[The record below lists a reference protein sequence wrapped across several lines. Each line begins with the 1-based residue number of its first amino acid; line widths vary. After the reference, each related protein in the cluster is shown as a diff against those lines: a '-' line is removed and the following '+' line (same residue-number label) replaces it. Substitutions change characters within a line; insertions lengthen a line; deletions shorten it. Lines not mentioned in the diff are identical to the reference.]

1 MKPLGIRSRILL
13 VAMVP
18 AVLVAL
24 LITAVLLFE
33 QSNQLHVEQHRRLAA
48 LARQLA
54 AAAEYDL
61 FVGGVEGLHSL
72 LTAAVSEPDVHGAAI
87 LDAHGEVLATTV
99 PVSRL
104 PLADGAII
112 GFDPPPG
119 VEPLLHWH
127 VQDIR
132 AASNADSDLFSV
144 PQSRDMPPLGQLHL
158 LVSNQSLNEEI
169 LRAAGYASLAMVF
182 VLLFAAILALALS
195 RGLINMLNSIRGVV
209 AGIGQGRTH
218 LRVAGAG
225 ADELGNLADGINEMA
240 AAVAQTQEE
249 LAARIAK
256 ATASL
261 RHERDDAEA
270 AAQSRSRF
278 FTAASHDL
286 RQPVQALGLFVDR
299 LERDA
304 RRSPLLPQVK
314 KLAQTVRSLQA
325 LLDTLFDFSRIDGK
339 VYQVERRPVS
349 ATEVIGHLV
358 DDFAEMAHA
367 KGLELRTRIS
377 DCWLMTDPAMLHRI
391 LLNLLSNALRH
402 TRQGGILVASRCSAE
417 HTRIEVWDTG
427 PGIPEAAH
435 DAIFEELVQLD
446 NPERDPSK
454 GLGLGLAIVRRT
466 AALLDHPVHLCSRV
480 GHGSRF
486 SITIPRVP
494 APLREDEFAESSDDP
509 LAGARILLLSDDPAA
524 MPELFAQLTDWSCVV
539 SLCATAEAAKDRIAS
554 SGPPAVLIWDM
565 QQGTSGTEMAR
576 TTLDWLTA
584 TTGHPL
590 PALIISKGPG
600 PAPAQSADGVPH
612 LLLSRPF
619 GPARLRALL
628 THLLTVQEEDN
639 YPLEAPGG

>member
-33 QSNQLHVEQHRRLAA
+33 QSKQLHVEQHRRLAA

-61 FVGGVEGLHSL
+61 FVGGIDGLSNL
-72 LTAAVSEPDVHGAAI
+72 VAAAVVEPDVHGAAI
-87 LDAHGEVLATTV
+87 LDAKGEVLATTL
-99 PVSRL
+99 PALRL
-104 PLADGAII
+104 PLANETIT
-112 GFDPPPG
+112 GFDPPSGP
-119 VEPLLHWH
+119 EPLLHWH

-132 AASNADSDLFSV
+132 ASGNADSDLFSV
-144 PQSRDMPPLGQLHL
+144 PQSRDMPPLGQLLL
-158 LVSNQSLNEEI
+158 LVSNRSLTEDMH
-169 LRAAGYASLAMVF
+169 RAAGYAALAMVF
-182 VLLFAAILALALS
+182 VLLFAAILAMAMS
-195 RGLINMLNSIRGVV
+195 RGLVRVLDSIRDVV

-218 LRVAGAG
+218 LRVASART
-225 ADELGNLADGINEMA
+225 DELGNLADGINEMA

-256 ATASL
+256 ATATL

-286 RQPVQALGLFVDR
+286 RQPVQALGLFVGR

-314 KLAQTVRSLQA
+314 KLTQTVRSLQD
-325 LLDTLFDFSRIDGK
+325 LLEMLFDYSRLDGK

-358 DDFAEMAHA
+358 DNFADTAKA
-367 KGLELRTRIS
+367 KGLELRTRVS
-377 DCWLMTDPAMLHRI
+377 DCWLMTDPTMLHRI
-391 LLNLLSNALRH
+391 LLNLLSNAVRH
-402 TRQGGILVASRCSAE
+402 TRQGGILVASRCDAT

-427 PGIPEAAH
+427 PGIPAAAQ
-435 DAIFEELVQLD
+435 DVIFEELVQLD
-446 NPERDPSK
+446 NPERDPAK

-486 SITIPRVP
+486 SISIPRVP
-494 APLREDEFAESSDDP
+494 APLPEDEVQEPSDDP
-509 LAGARILLLSDDPAA
+509 LEGASILLLSDDPAE
-524 MPELFAQLTDWSCVV
+524 PSELFAQLADWGCAV
-539 SLCATAEAAKDRIAS
+539 SLCATVDAAKDWIACN
-554 SGPPAVLIWDM
+554 GPSAVLIIDM
-565 QQGTSGTEMAR
+565 LEGAPGAVMAQAM
-576 TTLDWLTA
+576 LDWLSA
-584 TTGHPL
+584 TTGQPL
-590 PALIISKGPG
+590 PALIISKGPV
-600 PAPAQSADGVPH
+600 PALAEPADGVPR

-619 GPARLRALL
+619 RPARLRALL
-628 THLLTVQEEDN
+628 THLLTAQED
-639 YPLEAPGG
+639 